1 MDNERARQIVESLG
15 VIEVLYNG
23 SPVWIESI
31 KENNAEVSYIDTK
44 NKAEVQVEKLTERK
58 PSIWYLYSNNL
69 KKADDI
75 NARYN

>member
-44 NKAEVQVEKLTERK
+44 NKAEVQVEKLIERK
-58 PSIWYLYSNNL
+58 PSVWYLYSNNS
-69 KKADDI
+69 KKGW
-75 NARYN
+75 Y

>member
-58 PSIWYLYSNNL
+58 PSI
-69 KKADDI
+69 
-75 NARYN
+75 